1 MIAPHAE
8 TLWTQLDE
16 AEAIAKRSAE
26 TILEAAALAI
36 SDKGE
41 FKLVLA
47 GGRTPRLTYRL
58 LAQADTDWN
67 RWKIYYGDERC
78 LPVGDAERNSTA
90 AHDVWLGKVQIPE
103 TNLFTI
109 PAELGPRAAAETY
122 SAIVRAAVPFD
133 LVLLGIGEDGHTASL
148 FPGQVEPE
156 GALVMP
162 VYAAPKP
169 PPERVSLTSAALSA
183 AHSVLIQVTG
193 TGKRE
198 ALARW
203 RKGESLPVARI
214 GALRKLEVLMD
225 SAACTP
231 TRKF

>member
-1 MIAPHAE
+1 MIAPPAE
-8 TLWTQLDE
+8 TLWTLLDD
-16 AEAIAKRSAE
+16 AEAVAKRSAE
-26 TILEAAALAI
+26 TILEVAALAI
-36 SDKGE
+36 SDNDE

-58 LAQADTDWN
+58 LAQADADWN

-78 LPVGDAERNSTA
+78 LPVDDAERNSA
-90 AHDVWLGKVQIPE
+90 AANDVWLGKVQIPE
-103 TNLFTI
+103 ANLFTI
-109 PAELGPRAAAETY
+109 PAELGPRAAAEAY

-148 FPGQVEPE
+148 FPGQAEPE
-156 GALVMP
+156 GTLVMP

-169 PPERVSLTSAALSA
+169 PSERVSLTSAALSSA
-183 AHSVLIQVTG
+183 RSVLIQVTG
-193 TGKRE
+193 TGKQE

-203 RKGESLPVARI
+203 RKGEALPVSRV
-214 GALRKLEVLMD
+214 GALRKLEVVMD
-225 SAACTP
+225 RAAFTP